1 MLRTNLQNFSTRR
14 KMMMSSTVNLLAL
27 GALLI
32 LLLASLRW
40 VFGAPKPKR
49 SRSIDVVRG
58 AQRADGSWERA
69 STRSRESR

>member
-1 MLRTNLQNFSTRR
+1 
-14 KMMMSSTVNLLAL
+14 MMIFSTVNLLAL

-49 SRSIDVVRG
+49 SRGVDVVRG
-58 AQRADGSWERA
+58 TQRTDGSWERA
-69 STRSRESR
+69 STRSREGL